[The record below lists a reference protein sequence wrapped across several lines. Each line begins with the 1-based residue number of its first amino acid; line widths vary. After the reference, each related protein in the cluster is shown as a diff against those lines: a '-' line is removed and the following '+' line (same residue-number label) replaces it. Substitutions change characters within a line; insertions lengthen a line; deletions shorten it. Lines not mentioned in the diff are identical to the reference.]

1 MPISETRLVERI
13 ARASEAA
20 RPALRRAASARVLE
34 SIGDDCAVL
43 STLPGT
49 DTLVTTDFSL
59 EGVHFRREW
68 HPADSVGHRC
78 LTRGLSDIAAM
89 GGEPFAAFLSL
100 ALPADL
106 PQRWADQFFDGLL
119 KTAKMA
125 GVTLAGGDVAQS
137 PAGILADITVLGTV
151 PAGKAIR
158 RDTAHPGDR
167 IFVSGELGAPSALLE
182 QMYANPEH
190 RFRASSY
197 PAHFYPQAQLALGR
211 FLREKKIPSA
221 MIDISDGLSL
231 DLSRLCRASKV
242 GALLQINAIPVA
254 SLKAASP
261 KRTSRKRHEVELRHA
276 LHGGDEYQLLFT
288 VPPRRRLPAA
298 YKDVPLSLIGYITEG
313 GGISLEHEN
322 GTITTLELKGWQ
334 HFTPE
339 ATCATAS
346 VAPG

>member
-1 MPISETRLVERI
+1 MPITENRLIERI

-20 RPALRRAASARVLE
+20 RPTLRRAVPARVLQ

-49 DTLVTTDFSL
+49 EILVTTDFSL

-78 LTRGLSDIAAM
+78 LTRGLSDVAAM

-100 ALPADL
+100 ALPAEL

-119 KTAKMA
+119 NTAKKA

-137 PAGILADITVLGTV
+137 LSGVLADITVMGTV

-158 RDTAHPGDR
+158 RSTAAPGDR
-167 IFVSGELGAPSALLE
+167 IYVSGELGAPFALLE
-182 QMYANPEH
+182 QMYASPER

-197 PAHFYPQAQLALGR
+197 PAHFYPQAQLGLAR
-211 FLREKKIPSA
+211 YLRDKQIPSA

-231 DLSRLCRASKV
+231 DLTRLCRASQV
-242 GALLQINAIPVA
+242 GALLQENAIPIA
-254 SLKAASP
+254 SLN
-261 KRTSRKRHEVELRHA
+261 RHEVEPRHA

-288 VPPRRRLPAA
+288 VPPGRRLPAE
-298 YKDVPLSLIGYITEG
+298 YQDVPLSLIGYITEG
-313 GGISLEHEN
+313 DEISIEHEN
-322 GTITTLELKGWQ
+322 GYITELEPLGWQ

-339 ATCATAS
+339 ATRTTKR
-346 VAPG
+346 PKRKP

>member
-1 MPISETRLVERI
+1 MPIAENRLVERI
-13 ARASEAA
+13 AQASAAA
-20 RPALRRAASARVLE
+20 RPVQRRAAARVLH

-43 STLPGT
+43 SSPPGT
-49 DTLVTTDFSL
+49 ETLVTTDFSL

-106 PQRWADQFFDGLL
+106 PQRWVDQFFDGLL
-119 KTAKMA
+119 NTAKAA

-137 PAGILADITVLGTV
+137 PTGVLADITVIGSV
-151 PAGKAIR
+151 PEGKAIH

-167 IFVSGELGAPSALLE
+167 IFVSGELGAPYALLE
-182 QMYANPEH
+182 QMYAAPER

-197 PAHFYPQAQLALGR
+197 PAHFYPQAQLALAR
-211 FLREKKIPSA
+211 FLREKQIPSA
-221 MIDISDGLSL
+221 MIDISDGLST
-231 DLSRLCRASKV
+231 DLARLCRASGV
-242 GALLQINAIPVA
+242 GALLQENAIPVA
-254 SLKAASP
+254 SLN
-261 KRTSRKRHEVELRHA
+261 RHEVELRHA

-288 VPPRRRLPAA
+288 VPPGHRLPAE
-298 YKDVPLSLIGYITEG
+298 YKEVPLSLIGYIVEG
-313 GGISLEHEN
+313 DEISIEHEN
-322 GTITTLELKGWQ
+322 GYTTELEPRGWQ

-339 ATCATAS
+339 ATRTTKATKRAKS
-346 VAPG
+346 KE

>member
-1 MPISETRLVERI
+1 MPITENRLIERI

-20 RPALRRAASARVLE
+20 RPALRRAAPARVLE

-49 DTLVTTDFSL
+49 ETLVTTDFSL

-119 KTAKMA
+119 NTAKKA

-137 PAGILADITVLGTV
+137 PSGVLADITVMGTV
-151 PAGKAIR
+151 PAGRAIR
-158 RDTAHPGDR
+158 RSTAQPGDR
-167 IFVSGELGAPSALLE
+167 IFVSGELGAPFALLE
-182 QMYANPEH
+182 QMYAAPN
-190 RFRASSY
+190 RRLRASSY
-197 PAHFYPQAQLALGR
+197 PAHFYPQAQLALAR
-211 FLREKKIPSA
+211 YLRDKQIPSA

-231 DLSRLCRASKV
+231 DLTRLCRASKV
-242 GALLQINAIPVA
+242 GALLQENAIPIA
-254 SLKAASP
+254 TLN
-261 KRTSRKRHEVELRHA
+261 RHEVELRHA

-288 VPPRRRLPAA
+288 VPPGRRLPAE
-298 YKDVPLSLIGYITEG
+298 YQDVPLSLIGYITEG
-313 GGISLEHEN
+313 DEISIEHDNGYITELEP
-322 GTITTLELKGWQ
+322 LGWQ

-339 ATCATAS
+339 ATRTIK
-346 VAPG
+346 PTKRR